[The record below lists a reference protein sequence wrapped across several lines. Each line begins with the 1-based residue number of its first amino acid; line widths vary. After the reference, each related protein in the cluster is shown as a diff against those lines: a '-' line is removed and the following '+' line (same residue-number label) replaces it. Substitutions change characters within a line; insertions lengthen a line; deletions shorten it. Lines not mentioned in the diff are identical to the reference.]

1 MNTSIEINRERLAS
15 CFTLLCETDSPSRE
29 EGKVAALLKGVFSDL
44 GADEI
49 VEDESALETGS
60 DTGNLFIR
68 FKETV
73 PAKGIF
79 FCCHM
84 DTVEPARGVK
94 VFRENDTF
102 FSDGKTVLGS
112 DDKSGIAAVIEA
124 IRYIRENNIPHGPIE
139 VILTTCEEIGLLG
152 AKSLDPSMI
161 NARIG
166 YALDSTGIDTIIT
179 GAPASNRLEIT
190 VHGAAAHAGLH
201 PEWGINAITL
211 AAKALTTIPQG
222 RVDDQSTVNMGT
234 IQGGAASNIV
244 PEQVSIAG
252 EVRSHSNEQLKQL
265 TSQVRNTFE
274 RVIKEWEDPTGQA
287 KGKPRL
293 TFSSLPD
300 FPIMKLDHNDNVV
313 QHIEKAANSIGLK
326 LEYKI
331 AGGGSDA
338 NILNGYGL
346 QTAIIAT
353 GMTHV
358 HSTDEQVK
366 LGDMEKL
373 TSLLVAIM
381 AVVSE

>member
-1 MNTSIEINRERLAS
+1 MNMPLQINRERLAS
-15 CFTLLCETDSPSRE
+15 SFTLLCETDSPSRE
-29 EGKVAALLKGVFSDL
+29 EGKVAALLKGIFSDL

-49 VEDESALETGS
+49 LEDDSARITGS

-73 PAKGIF
+73 PAEGIF

-94 VFRENDTF
+94 VRRDNDTF
-102 FSDGKTVLGS
+102 SSVGDTVLGS
-112 DDKSGIAAVIEA
+112 DDKSGIAAIIEA
-124 IRYIRENNIPHGPIE
+124 VRYVRENDIPHGPIE
-139 VILTTCEEIGLLG
+139 IVMTTCEEIGLLG
-152 AKSLDPSMI
+152 AKSLDPAMI
-161 NARIG
+161 SARTG

-190 VHGAAAHAGLH
+190 VLGAAAHAGLH

-211 AAKALTTIPQG
+211 AAQALTEIPQG
-222 RVDDQSTVNMGT
+222 RIDEQSTINIGT

-244 PEQVSIAG
+244 PEKVSIVG
-252 EVRSHSNEQLKQL
+252 EIRSHSEKHLEQL
-265 TSQVRNTFE
+265 TDQVKGAFE
-274 RVIKEWEDPTGQA
+274 RVVSEWDDPTGLA
-287 KGKPRL
+287 KGEPAL
-293 TFSSLPD
+293 TFSVLPD
-300 FPIMKLDHNDNVV
+300 FPVMKLDRNDRVV
-313 QHIEKAANSIGLK
+313 QHIEQAAQSIGLE
-326 LEYKI
+326 LGYKI

-358 HSTDEQVK
+358 HSTDEQVE

-373 TSLLVAIM
+373 TALLIAIL
-381 AVVSE
+381 ATLPK